1 MTTPPPNDFPRE
13 LLAAYVDGELDADAR
28 LRVERWLAD
37 HPEAR
42 GELNAQRAA
51 SPANNALW
59 ERADPPEPS
68 AGAWVVRHRAV
79 QVQLAA
85 PVSTH
90 YRRAGIW
97 AIAGLAAAGVAA
109 AMAWVAFGPAT
120 SSTPPVDTKPSELA
134 RDLPR
139 APFPREGG
147 FALRSD
153 DLLAGM
159 AVLPMATDDEVVLDR
174 VPDFPTGWL
183 PIGRHPLQGVM
194 ALASEQELLLAE
206 LGPSA
211 IRPTGP
217 PKMTTAPGDAPM
229 LFSPRLR

>member
-1 MTTPPPNDFPRE
+1 MWMGSSTPTRA
-13 LLAAYVDGELDADAR
+13 LA
-28 LRVERWLAD
+28 VERWLAD

-42 GELNAQRAA
+42 GELNAQRALLPPITH
-51 SPANNALW
+51 SGNA
-59 ERADPPEPS
+59 RTRPS
-68 AGAWVVRHRAV
+68 RPREHGSFATARCKM
-79 QVQLAA
+79 QLAA

-90 YRRAGIW
+90 RRRAGIW

-109 AMAWVAFGPAT
+109 AMAWVAFGPTT

-153 DLLAGM
+153 DPLAGM

-174 VPDFPTGWL
+174 VPDFPAGWL

-194 ALASEQELLLAE
+194 ALASEEELLLAE